1 MKSVTP
7 IPAASTRLRRQLALA
22 LGAAAVAAAALVVAT
37 PAAAA
42 DANPAYNQHCLVCH
56 GADLKGVA
64 NLGVELVDSTFVAAK
79 SVDELTE
86 FLKAGRMP
94 GDPETVSNGAMPGF
108 AWVTEDELRG
118 IAEFLKA
125 Q

>member
-1 MKSVTP
+1 MKPVKLTA
-7 IPAASTRLRRQLALA
+7 IASPRTRRQLAVA
-22 LGAAAVAAAALVVAT
+22 LGAGAIAAAALFVAT
-37 PAAAA
+37 PARAA
-42 DANPAYNQHCLVCH
+42 DGNAAYNQHCLVCH

-64 NLGVELVDSTFVAAK
+64 NLGVDLAGSGFVSGK

-86 FLKAGRMP
+86 FLKVGRMP

-108 AWVTEDELRG
+108 AWVSEDELRG
-118 IAEFLKA
+118 IAEFLKS

>member
-1 MKSVTP
+1 MKPVTSLP
-7 IPAASTRLRRQLALA
+7 LVSPRIRRLPAVA
-22 LGAAAVAAAALVVAT
+22 LGATAVAAAALLMAS
-37 PAAAA
+37 PARAA

-64 NLGVELVDSTFVAAK
+64 NLGVELTGSKFVAVK

-94 GDPETVSNGAMPGF
+94 GDPDTISNGAMPGF
-108 AWVTEDELRG
+108 AWVTEDELRS

>member
-1 MKSVTP
+1 M
-7 IPAASTRLRRQLALA
+7 A
-22 LGAAAVAAAALVVAT
+22 LGAAVFAAAALVMAS

-64 NLGVELVDSTFVAAK
+64 NLGVELAGSAYVNSK

-86 FLKAGRMP
+86 FLKVGRMP

-108 AWVTEDELRG
+108 AWVSEDELRA

-125 Q
+125 K